1 MDNKMMN
8 DIYADGIGNVRLAGT
23 NVRID
28 LLVVGDQPDKDGKP
42 AMQKK
47 AELIMPLSGLIRAN
61 TQIQN
66 VLDQLTEKGVLKK
79 KDSEDVEKTQSQ
91 DQARKDLQVE
101 LKGFKNYLTA
111 CIR

>member
-1 MDNKMMN
+1 MMN

-79 KDSEDVEKTQSQ
+79 KDEAE
-91 DQARKDLQVE
+91 QV
-101 LKGFKNYLTA
+101 KAITK
-111 CIR
+111 